1 MNNNFK
7 VAIVGGGSAGLLC
20 AIELLLG
27 ENAFLGEDIVILERN
42 DRVGKK
48 LIATG
53 NGQGNLTNKSIKK
66 ENFHGD
72 KGFIRAFFPMLKE
85 VDIENYL
92 KNIGIYLTEGEKG
105 KMYPVSM
112 QAGAVLDIIRSFLA
126 DKKCNILTDFEVT
139 NIEQNKNGF
148 TICSKNNKV
157 QAEKVVCAFGGM
169 AGKQYGTDG
178 SAYSLV
184 ERLGHRKTATNPSL
198 VQLKAQLLDFK
209 NLKGI
214 KERVKLKLVLGGEFI
229 EEEVGDLLFTD
240 YGVSGSA
247 VFNLSSKMNLNENPY
262 ISIEFLPDLS
272 FEELKNIIESKLKLQ
287 HINIE
292 DVLTGLI
299 NKQIGKIIVKKGK
312 DIDGIVKLLKDFRLK
327 ITGSLG
333 FNYAQ
338 VTKGGIVTDD
348 VNPFTFQSKRVKD
361 LYLVGELLNVDG
373 DCGGYNLTFA
383 FASGILCAK
392 NIKNTYPMEK

>member
-27 ENAFLGEDIVILERN
+27 DNAFKGEDIVILERN

-53 NGQGNLTNKSIKK
+53 NGQGNLTNKSISVS
-66 ENFHGD
+66 NYHGD
-72 KGFIRAFFPMLKE
+72 KGFIRAFFPIFSE

-92 KNIGIYLTEGEKG
+92 KNIGIYLTEGEDG
-105 KMYPVSM
+105 KMYPLSM
-112 QAGAVLDIIRSFLA
+112 QAGAVLDVIRSFLA
-126 DKKCNILTDFEVT
+126 FKKCNILTCFDVT
-139 NIEQNKNGF
+139 DIEQNKNGF
-148 TICSKNNKV
+148 TICSKKEKV
-157 QAEKVVCAFGGM
+157 YAENVVCAFGGM

-178 SAYSLV
+178 SSYFLL
-184 ERLGHRKTATNPSL
+184 EKLGHKKTATYPSL
-198 VQLKAQLLDFK
+198 VQLKADLLDFK

-214 KERVKLKLVLGGEFI
+214 KERVKLKLISNNKFTF
-229 EEEVGDLLFTD
+229 EEMGDLLFTD
-240 YGVSGSA
+240 YGISGSS
-247 VFNLSSKMNLNENPY
+247 VFKLSSKMNLSESLFV
-262 ISIEFLPDLS
+262 SIEFLPDIS
-272 FEELKNIIESKLKLQ
+272 AEKLKEILENKLKLN
-287 HINIE
+287 HIDME
-292 DVLTGLI
+292 DLLTGII
-299 NKQIGKIIVKKGK
+299 NKQIGKIIVKRSQN
-312 DIDGIVKLLKDFRLK
+312 IDEIVKLLKDFRLK

-348 VNPFTFQSKRVKD
+348 VNPFTFQSKKVKN

-383 FASGILCAK
+383 FVSGILSAK
-392 NIKNTYPMEK
+392 NIKNRYAMEK